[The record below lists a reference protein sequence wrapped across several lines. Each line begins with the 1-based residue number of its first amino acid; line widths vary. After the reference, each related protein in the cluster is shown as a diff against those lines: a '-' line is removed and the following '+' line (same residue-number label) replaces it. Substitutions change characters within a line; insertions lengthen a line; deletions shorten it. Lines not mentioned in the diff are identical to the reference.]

1 MTKVTRKTKS
11 PQFQGRDVVAVVV
24 EALGVLK
31 TREGIVVS
39 PALIEERARNIATAL
54 QGEFAIAKIGP
65 IGLGQA
71 LAHLD
76 AASAILVALEG
87 RL

>member
-1 MTKVTRKTKS
+1 MTKVPRKTKS
-11 PQFQGRDVVAVVV
+11 PQFQGRDVVAAVV
-24 EALGVLK
+24 EVLQVLR
-31 TREGIVVS
+31 TRDGIAVTDGQ
-39 PALIEERARNIATAL
+39 LTERARNLLTAL
-54 QGEFAIAKIGP
+54 QGEFAIVKVGP

-87 RL
+87 RV